1 MGNMVFNARVKDDIG
16 ISSDGEEGS
25 NSSDSSS
32 DIESSSRQPTTGG
45 SKKPVE
51 HRIHPSHMYTGPLK
65 LGDPY
70 YRGLSKMEN
79 DPMLPARMRDT
90 ARSELCQESVRE
102 FSACTQKAGFALVY
116 ACTKERDALV
126 KCIEGWLENP
136 KFKERV
142 AEEYLNERSHFR
154 ETGVKTKRYERGTFI
169 PRDEE
174 LDGPPLDKDGLYR
187 PRKPKDWDEH
197 VKSTYKESG
206 PPKWANFQYDTPA
219 S

>member
-1 MGNMVFNARVKDDIG
+1 MGGNMVFNARVKDDIG
-16 ISSDGEEGS
+16 ISSDGEEDS

-32 DIESSSRQPTTGG
+32 NVESSSRQPTTGG
-45 SKKPVE
+45 NKKPVE

-102 FSACTQKAGFALVY
+102 FSECTQKAGFSLVY
-116 ACTKERDALV
+116 ACRKERDALV
-126 KCIEGWLENP
+126 GCIDGWMQKPE
-136 KFKERV
+136 FRDRV

-154 ETGVKTKRYERGTFI
+154 ETGVKTKRYDRGTFI
-169 PRDEE
+169 PRDESV
-174 LDGPPLDKDGLYR
+174 DGPSLDNSGVYR
-187 PRKPKDWDEH
+187 PRKPRDWNQYYQD
-197 VKSTYKESG
+197 TG
-206 PPKWANFQYDTPA
+206 PPKWANYDYA
-219 S
+219 KN